1 MNTGILLVLIA
12 LVASAFF
19 PTSSSSSP
27 VDFPFLAEGGIRGD
41 SIPVDP
47 SPEPEGECVITALIL
62 RGSAEVDVIDPGAC
76 GSGMSTRPLS
86 AEDSFDAPF
95 TVKTDAK
102 TLVELSLPDGSVIRI
117 GPNSKLEI
125 DNFHC
130 NEDDPPFSFQL
141 NSGSMW
147 GKVLPGSGEEQTLR
161 IGTEN
166 GVVGVKDGTFSV
178 AMRKLDTVFKRKIIE
193 LYPPEYR
200 SMAQGL
206 DTNMTLDVPVK
217 GTATNVAVFKGS
229 VDVEDRLFY
238 KTTTVTADREFLI
251 GLDGVPSVV
260 EPLKRGR
267 GFDEDGNLP

>member
-1 MNTGILLVLIA
+1 
-12 LVASAFF
+12 
-19 PTSSSSSP
+19 
-27 VDFPFLAEGGIRGD
+27 
-41 SIPVDP
+41 
-47 SPEPEGECVITALIL
+47 
-62 RGSAEVDVIDPGAC
+62 
-76 GSGMSTRPLS
+76 MSTRPLS